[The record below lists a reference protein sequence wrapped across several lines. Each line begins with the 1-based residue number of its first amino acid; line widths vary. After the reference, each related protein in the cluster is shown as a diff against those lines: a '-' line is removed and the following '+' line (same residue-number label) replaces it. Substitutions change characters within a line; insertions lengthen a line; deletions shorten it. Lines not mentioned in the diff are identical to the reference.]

1 VSGRLRIVVCD
12 DHPIVRS
19 GLVALLA
26 LQPDMEVV
34 GEAEDG
40 HAAVD
45 LCRRLQPRLVLMDLS
60 MPLLNGVD
68 ATAHIRQACPDTRVL
83 VLSMHDDGYS
93 ARRARDAGASGYLVK
108 GVGLAPLLDALR
120 RVAAGG
126 EAFGPALPAGAVP
139 AAPLSPRERSVLQ
152 LIAEGYTNREI
163 GLMLEIS
170 PKTVEKHRASLMEKL
185 DAHETAGL
193 TRWALRLGLV
203 QLPPDGGAGEGGG
216 AAG

>member
-1 VSGRLRIVVCD
+1 MSGRLRIVVCD

-83 VLSMHDDGYS
+83 VLSMYDDGRITSYNVCYTKLL
-93 ARRARDAGASGYLVK
+93 RAQSRGWC
-108 GVGLAPLLDALR
+108 
-120 RVAAGG
+120 
-126 EAFGPALPAGAVP
+126 
-139 AAPLSPRERSVLQ
+139 SPPR
-152 LIAEGYTNREI
+152 
-163 GLMLEIS
+163 
-170 PKTVEKHRASLMEKL
+170 
-185 DAHETAGL
+185 
-193 TRWALRLGLV
+193 
-203 QLPPDGGAGEGGG
+203 
-216 AAG
+216 